1 MTTRLYLDTAR
12 MGLMTPSVQQIT
24 REYTKLLACEGC
36 SLSFEEFL
44 WNGSAAWSSQYRNRF
59 PALAEW
65 DNPDGLKRR
74 LRRLAGL
81 SNDLPTYLASRSSEL
96 FRIAAR
102 LVCRNG
108 RRILT
113 TETEWPGYMS
123 ILEQQSHVTDG
134 KIIRVPTP
142 CQQESNDLNVV
153 RQFAEVWRSHK
164 CDALFLS
171 AINHLGRR
179 LPVAEIIDALEPR
192 PMFVIIDGAQHF
204 GHVPAESLAEKCD
217 VYIAGCHK
225 WLGAGVPVGMALC
238 CREATVAE
246 FEAEVKRCVLDG
258 TITDPLL
265 RLLELHRLQDTE
277 HCGETVNVCPL
288 LNCRAAV
295 ADATDFVL
303 CGSEL
308 LANRV
313 SNARAILDQLGPST
327 WKLRT
332 SFKTGILTLQGHDTE
347 SHQVDPKSIRCVFQE
362 RGIAVS
368 TFVGGIVRL
377 SMPTRFLTDTERN
390 SVVRSLRRAA

>member
-36 SLSFEEFL
+36 SLAFEDFL
-44 WNGSAAWSSQYRNRF
+44 WNGSAAWSSQHRNRF
-59 PALAEW
+59 PALAGW

-102 LVCRNG
+102 LLCRSG

-113 TETEWPGYMS
+113 TDAEWPGYMN
-123 ILEQQSHVTDG
+123 ILEQQSRVAGG
-134 KIIRVPTP
+134 KIVRVSTP
-142 CQQESNDLNVV
+142 DQQESNDSHVV
-153 RQFAEVWRSHK
+153 RQFAESWRRNE
-164 CDALFLS
+164 CDVLFLS

-179 LPVAEIIDALEPR
+179 LPVAQIVDSLDPH
-192 PMFVIIDGAQHF
+192 PQFVIIDGAQHF

-238 CREATVAE
+238 CRDSTGAR
-246 FEAEVKRCVLDG
+246 FEAEVTRCVLDG
-258 TITDPLL
+258 TTTDPLL
-265 RLLELHRLQDTE
+265 RLLELHRLHNTE
-277 HCGETVNVCPL
+277 CCGETVNVCPL

-295 ADATDFVL
+295 ADATDFIL

-308 LANRV
+308 LSNRV
-313 SNARAILDQLGPST
+313 SNARAILDQLGTST

-332 SFKTGILTLQGHDTE
+332 SFKTGILTLQGQEADCQRAEPQTM
-347 SHQVDPKSIRCVFQE
+347 RCVFQE

-368 TFVGGIVRL
+368 TFAGGVVRL